1 MISGDAEALKWAFA
15 SVLLA
20 LPVILLALCVH
31 ETAHGFIAKK
41 LGDPTASSLGRLT
54 LNPLK
59 HIDPLGFI
67 CMLCVGFGWAKPV
80 PINTRYFKKP
90 RRDMALCA
98 IAGPISNII
107 LAFIFAILL
116 KIFYVATASIALPS
130 LFVYNVLMFAQILL
144 MLGIQL
150 NVMLAVFN
158 LLPIPPLD
166 GSKLLFL
173 FLPQKWMAKII
184 EHERVIYFIML
195 ILLFVGVLD
204 IPLDFLSNLLLR
216 LISLIFNF

>member
-59 HIDPLGFI
+59 HLDPLGFI

-116 KIFYVATASIALPS
+116 KIFYVATANIALPS

-195 ILLFVGVLD
+195 ILLFVGILD

>member
-150 NVMLAVFN
+150 NIMLAVFN